1 MFRHVRA
8 AWIGIACL
16 AALLGAPAHAA
27 TKAAP
32 VRAKVL
38 KPLTLTSIQNLDL
51 GTVVLGSGIWPA
63 TTVGISRAGVFSCP
77 GANVTCVGLTQV
89 ATYRVTGSNSQPV
102 AINAPNVTLTNQS
115 DPTKTLTLVVDAPA
129 SINLP
134 NSGNQG
140 TQFSLGGSV
149 SISSGTAAGIYA
161 GTFAVT
167 VDYQ

>member
-1 MFRHVRA
+1 MFRHFRA
-8 AWIGIACL
+8 ALIGIACL
-16 AALLGAPAHAA
+16 AALTGGPAHAA

-38 KPLTLTSIQNLDL
+38 KPLTLTSIQDLDL
-51 GTVVLGSGIWPA
+51 GTVVLGAGTWPA
-63 TTVGISRAGVFSCP
+63 TTIGISRTSSFTCP
-77 GANVTCVGLTQV
+77 GANVTCVGVPRV
-89 ATYRVTGSNSQPV
+89 AIYNITGSNSQPV
-102 AINAPNVTLTNQS
+102 VINAPSVTLTNQS
-115 DPTKTLTLVVDAPA
+115 DPTKTLTLAVDAPA

-140 TQFSLGGSV
+140 INFSIGGSV
-149 SISSGTAAGIYA
+149 SVSSSTASGVYA